1 MTAYISGPVT
11 GMPNRNE
18 EQFEALARKLE
29 AIGFQTMVPTRI
41 VPPSIEWEAAM
52 RICLSAMTKS
62 DIVVVLPGWQDS
74 KGASIEH
81 DVAKQLGIPV
91 FYAEATR

>member
-29 AIGFQTMVPTRI
+29 AIGFETMVPTRI
-41 VPPSIEWEAAM
+41 VPPSAGWESAM
-52 RICLSAMTKS
+52 KICLSALTKC
-62 DIVVVLPGWQDS
+62 DLLIAMPGWQQS
-74 KGASIEH
+74 RGASIEH
-81 DVAKQLGIPV
+81 DIAKQLGIPV
-91 FYAEATR
+91 FYAEAEK